1 MALNLAEKTVKN
13 YMGVLLDKLNARNR
27 LEALLA
33 AQRLPQIR
41 QSEIRRPRRCAGSV
55 RGLELA

>member
-13 YMGVLLDKLNARNR
+13 HMGVLLDKLNARNR

-33 AQRLPQIR
+33 AQRLPQM
-41 QSEIRRPRRCAGSV
+41 QADVGSV
-55 RGLELA
+55 